1 MPERALVTVR
11 FGPYSSSSGLVEH
24 RTYRLQGLRAAL
36 AGDGHHVVLEEAPDR
51 NIVELI
57 VNGENVFQCNIKDL
71 DFGGDGQ
78 LDPLCEEARRAVLNA
93 Y

>member
-1 MPERALVTVR
+1 MPEKAEVTLR
-11 FGPYSSSSGLVEH
+11 FGPYESCGLVEH
-24 RTYRLQGLRAAL
+24 RRHRLQGLTVVLKA
-36 AGDGHHVVLEEAPDR
+36 DGHNVVLEEIPDW

-57 VNGENVFQCNIKDL
+57 VNGENVFHCNIKDL

-78 LDPLCEEARRAVLNA
+78 LDPLCDEARKAVLNA

>member
-1 MPERALVTVR
+1 MPEKSLVTVR

-24 RTYRLQGLRAAL
+24 RMDRLQGLRAVLVA
-36 AGDGHHVVLEEAPDR
+36 DGHKVILEEALDR

-57 VNGENVFQCNIKDL
+57 VNGESIFQCNINDL

-78 LDPLCEEARRAVLNA
+78 LDPLCDEARKAVLNA